1 MAAVRDEIL
10 VPRMEAGIEGGCPT
24 APQEPEVELST
35 LMPSRQPQRDRNEQG
50 GLDMV
55 ANNRISA
62 VLVST
67 DLERSQR
74 FYETKV
80 GLTLSPGTIKNHL
93 LFECGDGTT
102 LLVYGRG
109 KGNSADHTQVRF
121 WSTDIARD
129 VAGLAANGIEF
140 DEYDTETF
148 KTVDHIV
155 TAAGIGRSA
164 WFKDPDGNTIAVFQ
178 PE

>member
-1 MAAVRDEIL
+1 MI
-10 VPRMEAGIEGGCPT
+10 
-24 APQEPEVELST
+24 
-35 LMPSRQPQRDRNEQG
+35 
-50 GLDMV
+50 

-67 DLERSQR
+67 DLERSQE
-74 FYETKV
+74 FYESKV
-80 GLTLSPGTIKNHL
+80 GLPLSRETIKNHL

-109 KGNSADHTQVRF
+109 HGNKADHTQVRF
-121 WSTDIARD
+121 WSTDIDKD
-129 VAGLAANGIEF
+129 VAGLAASGIEF
-140 DEYDTETF
+140 DEYDTEAF

-155 TAAGIGRSA
+155 TSPGIGRSA

>member
-1 MAAVRDEIL
+1 MI
-10 VPRMEAGIEGGCPT
+10 G
-24 APQEPEVELST
+24 
-35 LMPSRQPQRDRNEQG
+35 
-50 GLDMV
+50 
-55 ANNRISA
+55 NNRISA

-67 DLERSQR
+67 DLEQSRD
-74 FYETKV
+74 FYERKV
-80 GLTLSPGTIKNHL
+80 GLKLSSATIKNHL

-121 WSTDIARD
+121 WSNDVQRD
-129 VAGLAANGIEF
+129 VTELVGRGVVFE
-140 DEYDTETF
+140 EYDMGAF
-148 KTVDHIV
+148 KTIDHVV
-155 TAAGIGRSA
+155 TTPGVGRSA